1 MIKSVLNCKHLQRKS
16 LETFARA
23 GPYNPY
29 MFKDHFIPR
38 NEPKYVHS
46 YKVRRANQIHEADPF
61 LTCLASEE
69 QSTHQPCARVRSHA
83 CLRRAIHHGRHKKSH
98 VEYLGG

>member
-1 MIKSVLNCKHLQRKS
+1 MIKSVLSCKQLQRKC

-38 NEPKYVHS
+38 NEPKY
-46 YKVRRANQIHEADPF
+46 I
-61 LTCLASEE
+61 
-69 QSTHQPCARVRSHA
+69 
-83 CLRRAIHHGRHKKSH
+83 
-98 VEYLGG
+98 